1 MVSLCYPYF
10 TLESI
15 LPRLGQQIY
24 VRTNRPN
31 REEGMR
37 HNRAVLGPVQVPTVL
52 ELGRTR
58 LFVGGKPKYYARPF
72 AGADGHVQ
80 AEVAAKIPP
89 QQQSDFGVV
98 D

>member
-24 VRTNRPN
+24 VRTNRP
-31 REEGMR
+31 
-37 HNRAVLGPVQVPTVL
+37 NRAVLGPVQVPTVL

-80 AEVAAKIPP
+80 ADVAAKIPP

>member
-1 MVSLCYPYF
+1 
-10 TLESI
+10 
-15 LPRLGQQIY
+15 
-24 VRTNRPN
+24 
-31 REEGMR
+31 
-37 HNRAVLGPVQVPTVL
+37 
-52 ELGRTR
+52 LGRTR
-58 LFVGGKPKYYARPF
+58 LSLAEVDDLRAGDIVRLDRHKTEPGILFVGGKPKYYAHPF